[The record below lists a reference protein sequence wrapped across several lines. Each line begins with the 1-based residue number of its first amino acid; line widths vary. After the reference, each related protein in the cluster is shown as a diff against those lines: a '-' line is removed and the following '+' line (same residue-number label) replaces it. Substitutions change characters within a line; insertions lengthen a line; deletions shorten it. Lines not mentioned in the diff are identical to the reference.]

1 MYLHLGEENGKHHQ
15 VQPPSQRWES
25 TDGSSPR
32 SIQDAV
38 REGHVHVF
46 PADAVTVARNDELA
60 GWR

>member
-1 MYLHLGEENGKHHQ
+1 MGKENGKYHQ

-46 PADAVTVARNDELA
+46 STYAVTMARNDELT